1 MMKRFFGWFLTGLLT
16 LLSCAALAAPQPVLV
31 TLTDDAGDL
40 LAHGVAV
47 LDGQAVLAPLTA
59 KDAAAAQAEH
69 TADIG
74 GVLAEDGNAVIL
86 SLAEAADWS
95 GAALS
100 DEPLKPFRMVTVAGP
115 GAEPHQAQLM
125 TRGMLAQGIGFLL
138 QDAQAQP
145 GSVLLDASGAV
156 QGLVTAPWQGMSNLW
171 QVVDTAALRTLLLL
185 QDAQAQPG
193 SVLLDA
199 SGAVQGLV
207 TAPWQG
213 MSNLWQVVDT
223 AALRTLLTRAQQGPD
238 ASAPSA
244 EHFLADFQLTGHSG
258 GAVDISWDESLGSK
272 LPSGYAF
279 HVRCRNIHAP
289 FYHEIIAY
297 PGQSSVRMAMQPGCT
312 VQACIW
318 VGPEADHTTLFPEDE
333 ALTAVLT
340 LDAARPF
347 HKYSYEQEMAIRAG
361 DAQQVLD
368 AAALARGDAL
378 SLELDIRYRVKRDTV
393 CPMLLSLTT
402 PDGVVF
408 ELDGTMDLISR
419 VTEAQVSVNLEDLQ
433 TMHQQLRPE
442 WLPGE
447 YTLHMYLEGALAGE
461 LTFQVE

>member
-125 TRGMLAQGIGFLL
+125 TRGMLAQGIGF
-138 QDAQAQP
+138 
-145 GSVLLDASGAV
+145 
-156 QGLVTAPWQGMSNLW
+156 
-171 QVVDTAALRTLLLL
+171 LL

>member
-47 LDGQAVLAPLTA
+47 LDGQAVLAPLMA

-125 TRGMLAQGIGFLL
+125 TRGMLAQGIGF
-138 QDAQAQP
+138 
-145 GSVLLDASGAV
+145 
-156 QGLVTAPWQGMSNLW
+156 
-171 QVVDTAALRTLLLL
+171 LL

-461 LTFQVE
+461 LTFQVK